1 MDGWRVGAR
10 HNKVNLA
17 RTELKREARRMASTV
32 DELAADLCV
41 DPGDVLTL
49 ARMYPEDEAETWEE
63 EGVLSDRA
71 AADIRL
77 QLNGQCERTLPELY
91 P

>member
-1 MDGWRVGAR
+1 
-10 HNKVNLA
+10 
-17 RTELKREARRMASTV
+17 MAITV
-32 DELAADLCV
+32 DDLAADLCV
-41 DPGDVLTL
+41 DPGDVLSL
-49 ARMYPEDEAETWEE
+49 AQMYPEGEVETWEE

-91 P
+91 PSQ